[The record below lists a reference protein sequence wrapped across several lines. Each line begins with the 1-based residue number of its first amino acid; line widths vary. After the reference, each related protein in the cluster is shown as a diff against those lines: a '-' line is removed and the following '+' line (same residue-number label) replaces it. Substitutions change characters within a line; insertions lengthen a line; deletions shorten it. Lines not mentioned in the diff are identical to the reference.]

1 MRILISLA
9 AVMPLAFLSAGA
21 IAQDEEEKSE
31 SYVYAT
37 YFTCDVTRQE
47 RADELV
53 KSIDAPVYDAAV
65 KDGTIKGWGWLA
77 HHTGGK
83 WRRIRYSSADSME
96 ALFAAQD
103 KINAAQD
110 AAGNDSDE
118 FGSIC
123 NPHDD
128 YVWHGV
134 AGSGGDLLAEKR
146 GKIGLSAYFICKM
159 SEEENADELIKD
171 VFAPVYNDHIGDG
184 KLRSWGWSE
193 HIIGGKY
200 RRLAT
205 MTADDLPTL
214 LKARASIFEAL
225 DGNDKADEFT
235 KICGSHSDYIWEIQ
249 LEST

>member
-1 MRILISLA
+1 MRALISLVA
-9 AVMPLAFLSAGA
+9 LVPLAVWSAGA
-21 IAQDEEEKSE
+21 IAQDEDEKSE
-31 SYVYAT
+31 SYVYAS
-37 YFTCDVTRQE
+37 YFTCDVTRQD

-53 KSIDAPVYDAAV
+53 KSNDTPIYEAAV
-65 KDGTIKGWGWLA
+65 KDGTINGWGWLA

-83 WRRIRYSSADSME
+83 WRRILYTSADSME
-96 ALFAAQD
+96 ALFVAQE
-103 KINAAQD
+103 KINEAQD
-110 AAGNDSDE
+110 AAGNDSTE

-123 NPHDD
+123 NSHDD

-171 VFAPVYNDHIGDG
+171 VFAPVYNDHVGDG

-214 LKARASIFEAL
+214 LKMRASIFEAL
-225 DGNDKADEFT
+225 DDNDKADEFT

-249 LEST
+249 LENT